1 MPAGDGIFTGLEP
14 VPLDVVDTTTVVP
27 LRHDRKYVVAPEI
40 LESLAETLTRDF
52 LVLDIDGR
60 RLFRYATCYFDDHAL
75 RCYHDHR
82 QGRRRRY
89 KVRVR
94 SYLDS
99 DLHYLEVK
107 LKALRG
113 TTLKL
118 RRPYRHD
125 GGALSCAIA
134 MDFVNHVL
142 DEAYGMTRESP
153 LLPTLEVRYARSTL
167 VSRTG
172 GERVTIDR
180 DISFLGNG
188 RLDHVPRGHW
198 IIESKGPRCNG
209 QLDSLLRR
217 LGQRPVRGCSK
228 YCIGI
233 GVTGQVRQI
242 NRFMPAMKRL
252 GFKDRGATQCAT
264 VNVPTD

>member
-1 MPAGDGIFTGLEP
+1 MPAGDGLFAGLEP
-14 VPLDVVDTTTVVP
+14 VPLDVVETTTVVP
-27 LRHDRKYVVAPEI
+27 RRHDRKYVVAPEI
-40 LESLAETLTRDF
+40 LKSLTGPLARDF
-52 LVLDIDGR
+52 LVLEIDGR
-60 RLFRYATCYFDDHAL
+60 RLFRYETCYFDDNAL

-89 KVRVR
+89 KIRAR
-94 SYLDS
+94 SYLDT

-125 GGALSCAIA
+125 GGALSCSIA
-134 MDFVNHVL
+134 MDFVNSVL
-142 DEAYGMTRESP
+142 DEAYGMVQESP
-153 LLPTLEVRYARSTL
+153 LVPTLEVQYARSTL
-167 VSRTG
+167 ISRTG

-180 DISFLGNG
+180 DISFLGNR
-188 RLDHVPRGHW
+188 RLDHVPPGHW
-198 IIESKGPRCNG
+198 IIETKGPRCSG

-228 YCIGI
+228 YCIGM
-233 GVTGQVRQI
+233 GVTGQVHQI
-242 NRFMPAMKRL
+242 NRFMPAMSRL
-252 GFKDRGATQCAT
+252 GFTNPGSTQSAA
-264 VNVPTD
+264 VDASTD

>member
-1 MPAGDGIFTGLEP
+1 MPAADGLFAGLEP
-14 VPLDVVDTTTVVP
+14 VPLDVVASTTVVP
-27 LRHDRKYVVAPEI
+27 RRHDRKYVVAPEI
-40 LESLAETLTRDF
+40 LENLAEALDRDF
-52 LVLDIDGR
+52 LVLEIDSH
-60 RLFRYATCYFDDHAL
+60 RLFRYETCYFDDDTL

-89 KVRVR
+89 KIRVR

-107 LKALRG
+107 LKSLRG

-118 RRPYRHD
+118 RRPYRHY
-125 GGALSCAIA
+125 GGALSCSIA
-134 MDFVNHVL
+134 MDFVNNVL
-142 DEAYGMTRESP
+142 NEAYGVTREFP
-153 LLPTLEVRYARSTL
+153 LVPTLEVRYARTTL
-167 VSRTG
+167 ISRTG

-188 RLDHVPRGHW
+188 RLDHVPSGHW
-198 IIESKGPRCNG
+198 IIESKGPRYRG

-228 YCIGI
+228 YCIGM
-233 GVTGQVRQI
+233 GVTHQVRQI
-242 NRFMPAMKRL
+242 NRFMPAMRRL
-252 GFKDRGATQCAT
+252 GFTDPGSPRYPI
-264 VNVPTD
+264 VNASTD